1 MADQASAGEDRE
13 QLHRFG
19 SVHTILKLDTLG
31 RYLPAYTTAL
41 KNARFKLHYIDAFA
55 GAGVCHVKIGEG
67 RRLMVPGSAS
77 IALACTPK
85 FHRMIFIEKSLRRVR
100 ALARLKERAA
110 DRDIVIIRDDANSAL
125 PSFVRALDRRND
137 RAIVFLDPY
146 GMQVEWNTLREI
158 AQTEIVD
165 VWYLFPLSALYRQ
178 ATRSAAAMDDD
189 KAAALT
195 RIFGTDEWR
204 DAFYSEAPQQSL
216 FGPVPDVR
224 TAEVPEMLAWV
235 KKRLE
240 TIFPGVLEPQ
250 LLRQMTE
257 SGKPGAPLF
266 ALFFA
271 VSNPAPK
278 AKALALRIAKGVFE
292 SM

>member
-1 MADQASAGEDRE
+1 MADQASADEDGE

-19 SVHTILKLDTLG
+19 SVHTILKLDALG
-31 RYLPAYTTAL
+31 SYLPAYTTAL
-41 KNARFKLHYIDAFA
+41 KKAPFRLHYIDAFA
-55 GAGVCHVKIGEG
+55 GAGVCHVKVGEG

-100 ALARLKERAA
+100 ALERLKERAA
-110 DRDIVIIRDDANSAL
+110 DRDIVVIRGDANGAL
-125 PSFVRALDRRND
+125 PDRVRALDRRND

-146 GMQVEWNTLREI
+146 GMEVEWSTLREI
-158 AQTEIVD
+158 AKSEIAD
-165 VWYLFPLSALYRQ
+165 VWYLFPLSGLYRQ

-204 DAFYSEAPQQSL
+204 EAFYGKPRQQSL
-216 FGPVPDVR
+216 FGPVSDVR

-240 TIFPGVLEPQ
+240 TIFPGVLEPK
-250 LLRQMTE
+250 LLHQTTE
-257 SGKPGAPLF
+257 SGKLGAPLF

-278 AKALALRIAKGVFE
+278 AKALALRIARGVLG
-292 SM
+292 ST